1 MKQIYLS
8 FLLIPFLN
16 FGQQQIGQTIPHIS
30 PKDLTGSSISI
41 SENGKTV
48 VIGSPYNNFNG
59 ISQSGSVR
67 VLRNLNGSWTQ
78 IGQDING
85 ALPNDNLGSM
95 VSLSADGKIFATS
108 VNNFNNQGQVLGSV
122 KIYKET
128 SGKWIQL
135 GNNISN
141 GSIFLNH
148 HKYISLS
155 ADGNRI
161 AIGEESKK
169 NSNGTTDYTGKV
181 KIYENISGTWTQLGQ
196 DILGKTSSSRSGRTV
211 VLHPTR
217 NIVAFVSD
225 PLYTDAEYVSV
236 YFKNGLGNWVQ
247 LGKDFNI
254 PFDTIRSKTF
264 GAAPT
269 SISLASNEND
279 IILAIGSPRAN
290 NNSTIHSIGIAQV
303 YKYDSTGKIW
313 TQIGSDIKSP
323 IDFGIF
329 GYRVSLSSDGK
340 RVAVSDHNG
349 VVFNGKINDGFVN
362 VYENNSGNWN
372 QIATTITSNGKT
384 NEKVGGDMAFSGDG
398 NTIAIGF
405 DESFIQT
412 YDYHGYVRVYDL
424 TKAASSN
431 KYVLEN
437 FSVFPNPATDILN
450 ITLENN
456 LILDRVNIYNNLGQV
471 VKTSQNPIIDISTI
485 NPGIYYVEIS
495 TDKGKATKK
504 IIVN

>member
-48 VIGSPYNNFNG
+48 VIGSPYNNVNG

-67 VLRNLNGSWTQ
+67 VFRNLNGSWTQ

-85 ALPNDNLGSM
+85 ALLNDNLGSV
-95 VSLSADGKIFATS
+95 VSLSADGKIFATN
-108 VNNFNNQGQVLGSV
+108 VNHSSQGQNSGSV

-128 SGKWIQL
+128 SGNWIQL
-135 GNNISN
+135 GNSISN
-141 GSIFLNH
+141 STTFLQYT
-148 HKYISLS
+148 KSLSLS

-161 AIGEESKK
+161 AIGEPTKDT
-169 NSNGTTDYTGKV
+169 NGITDFKGKV
-181 KIYENISGTWTQLGQ
+181 RIFENISGTWTQLGQ
-196 DILGKTSSSRSGRTV
+196 DILGKTSSSRSGTTV

-217 NIVAFVSD
+217 NIVAFVSH
-225 PLYTDAEYVSV
+225 PLNTNNEYVSV

-254 PFDTIRSKTF
+254 PLDPVHSTSF

-269 SISLASNEND
+269 CLSLASNEDD

-290 NNSTIHSIGIAQV
+290 NNSTINSIGIAQV
-303 YKYDSTGKIW
+303 YKYDSTGKVW
-313 TQIGSDIKSP
+313 NQIGSDIKSP
-323 IDFGIF
+323 IQFGIF
-329 GYRVSLSSDGK
+329 GCRVSLSSNGK
-340 RVAVSDHNG
+340 RLAVSDHNG
-349 VVFNGKINDGFVN
+349 MIFNGKLNDGFVQ

-384 NEKVGGDMAFSGDG
+384 NEKVGDDMAFSGDG
-398 NTIAIGF
+398 NTIAIAF
-405 DESFIQT
+405 EEIFISNSSESS
-412 YDYHGYVRVYDL
+412 VRVYDL

-437 FSVFPNPATDILN
+437 FSVFPNPATHILN

-456 LILDRVNIYNNLGQV
+456 LILDRVDVYNNLGQV

-504 IIVN
+504 IIVK